1 MTPAARRPRIA
12 CVHLLDDF
20 SGSAKVF
27 SHALAELKAYGAE
40 VRVIVG
46 SAGTT
51 GFIRSDHAVDTFFY
65 RFSAHRL
72 LLLPLFALAQLLIF
86 FKVLGLC
93 LFWRADI
100 VYANTLLNPG
110 ALLAG
115 RLCGRR
121 VVVHAHEVG
130 LGSKLLFTVVFAISR
145 MLAHRFICVSHYVRE
160 ALRLNPTRTVVV
172 YNSLPPAEWRKALEI
187 AAHRGAEAGPFVVFM
202 ASSLKWYKG
211 IGSFFELA
219 RRAVERGAGGPRS
232 IQFRLALN
240 CSAEEWA
247 AHAGRH
253 EIPSNLQVH
262 LRPADI
268 YEHYRDASLVL
279 NLSDPN
285 GWIETFGMTLLEAM
299 ASGVPV
305 VSPTVGGC
313 VELFEPGDGG
323 WRIAGSDLPAIESL
337 IETLAGDA
345 EKLLTSRERAS
356 AKARRFQP
364 DAFASNFCAAV
375 YSA

>member
-1 MTPAARRPRIA
+1 MITGPRRPRIA

-27 SHALAELKAYGAE
+27 SHALSELKARGAD
-40 VRVIVG
+40 VRIVVG
-46 SAGTT
+46 SAGQS
-51 GFIRSDHAVDTFFY
+51 GFIRRDHAVDTFFY
-65 RFSAHRL
+65 RFSEHRL
-72 LLLPLFALAQLLIF
+72 LLLPLFALAQLLAF
-86 FKVLGLC
+86 LKVLGLC

-130 LGSKLLFTVVFAISR
+130 LGSKLLFTAVFASAR
-145 MLAHRFICVSHYVRE
+145 LLAHRFICVSNYVRD
-160 ALRLNPTRTVVV
+160 ALRLDSSRAIVV
-172 YNSLPPAEWRKALEI
+172 YNSLPPAEWRKALEM
-187 AAHRGAEAGPFVVFM
+187 AARRGPESGPFVVFM

-211 IGSFFELA
+211 VGAFLDLA
-219 RRAVERGAGGPRS
+219 RRAEASGAAIARPLE
-232 IQFRLALN
+232 FRLALN
-240 CSAEEWA
+240 CSAGEWQA
-247 AHAGRH
+247 YTAGH
-253 EIPSNLQVH
+253 EIPPALQVH

-279 NLSDPN
+279 NLSDPL

-313 VELFEPGDGG
+313 VELFEQGDGG
-323 WRIAGSDLPAIESL
+323 WRIPGSDLRRIEELIGELSSNPA
-337 IETLAGDA
+337 
-345 EKLLTSRERAS
+345 KLQAARERA
-356 AKARRFQP
+356 ADNARRFQP
-364 DAFASNFCAAV
+364 EAFASSLCAAV
-375 YSA
+375 CGA